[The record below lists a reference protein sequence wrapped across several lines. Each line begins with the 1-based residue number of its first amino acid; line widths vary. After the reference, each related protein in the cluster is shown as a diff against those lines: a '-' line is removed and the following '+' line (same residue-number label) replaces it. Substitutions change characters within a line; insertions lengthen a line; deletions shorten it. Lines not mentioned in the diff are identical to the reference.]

1 VGAAVFLLLFFLG
14 LILSTIGGII
24 GLVESFR
31 VSTVWGLLFLFVPL
45 AALVFYVK
53 FWGREWTRRAVFLT
67 LGGLASTLLAI
78 PFLGGFINRQMANLD
93 VEEVP
98 LDDSVILDEVPL
110 DEVPIDQQP
119 LPEETLPEAG
129 DGAGEDF
136 AEPLVPAAP
145 QLASIGAA
153 ELIQSTDPDER
164 VQQVTTSR
172 TDPFATVPIPPPPQ
186 PPPPVPEAT
195 TGGGTPVAGP
205 TPAGVP
211 AAPNAPTVTTAGGG
225 GTADGGGTAGGG
237 GTTAQVGGGT
247 TAQAGGGAGAASG
260 GVELPPIS
268 TLPQLPEPT
277 LAQATSVS
285 GVIDINGDSYAIVQA
300 PDDASSRYVRVGQR
314 VANGQVLVKRIETQ
328 GNEPVVVLE
337 QNGIEVSRPIGA
349 PAEASPEEENGET
362 AYRFG
367 NRFG

>member
-1 VGAAVFLLLFFLG
+1 VGAVIFLLLFFLG

-31 VSTVWGLLFLFVPL
+31 VSTVWGLLFLFVPF

-129 DGAGEDF
+129 DGAGADF
-136 AEPLVPAAP
+136 AEPMVPAAP

-164 VQQVTTSR
+164 VQQITTSR

-195 TGGGTPVAGP
+195 TGGGSPVAGP
-205 TPAGVP
+205 T
-211 AAPNAPTVTTAGGG
+211 
-225 GTADGGGTAGGG
+225 
-237 GTTAQVGGGT
+237 
-247 TAQAGGGAGAASG
+247 
-260 GVELPPIS
+260 
-268 TLPQLPEPT
+268 
-277 LAQATSVS
+277 
-285 GVIDINGDSYAIVQA
+285 
-300 PDDASSRYVRVGQR
+300 
-314 VANGQVLVKRIETQ
+314 
-328 GNEPVVVLE
+328 
-337 QNGIEVSRPIGA
+337 
-349 PAEASPEEENGET
+349 
-362 AYRFG
+362 
-367 NRFG
+367 